1 MDEKRTNP
9 WIIKSDRVEK
19 EREDKFE
26 GALEIRFVV
35 YSFGFDLSF
44 KNCFKKDAVS
54 FRDIS
59 LLHESGKYS
68 WKKRNRLFVKLK
80 FGAFAANII
89 VRKLLKGA
97 AIIAMK
103 K

>member
-1 MDEKRTNP
+1 M
-9 WIIKSDRVEK
+9 
-19 EREDKFE
+19 
-26 GALEIRFVV
+26 

-44 KNCFKKDAVS
+44 KNCLKKDAVS

-68 WKKRNRLFVKLK
+68 RKKNRLFVKLK

>member
-44 KNCFKKDAVS
+44 KNCLKKDAVS
-54 FRDIS
+54 SRDIS
-59 LLHESGKYS
+59 LLHESGK
-68 WKKRNRLFVKLK
+68 KNRLFVKLK